1 MPKFSDTNS
10 EDQDQFGLEFHY
22 LPYSF
27 RNINYLVEH
36 FCSES
41 FVFEMICF
49 CVCVCVYVCVCVCVI
64 RSLHHLLT
72 VHL

>member
-27 RNINYLVEH
+27 SYINYLVEH

-41 FVFEMICF
+41 FIFKMVP
-49 CVCVCVYVCVCVCVI
+49 
-64 RSLHHLLT
+64 T
-72 VHL
+72 

>member
-10 EDQDQFGLEFHY
+10 EDQDQFDLEFHY

-41 FVFEMICF
+41 FIFKMICF
-49 CVCVCVYVCVCVCVI
+49 CVCVCVCVI
-64 RSLHHLLT
+64 RSFHRLLT